1 MQIDECDNIMSSSK
15 VDEANGDRVEVT
27 FGGDNG
33 VQALL
38 EQLLGI
44 TSCDASLYSLQ
55 TRYEVL

>member
-33 VQALL
+33 VQV
-38 EQLLGI
+38 
-44 TSCDASLYSLQ
+44 TVSFVASVDGEPLRLAKH
-55 TRYEVL
+55 